1 MNAVRGPFVL
11 LCYGASSE
19 RIIQHV
25 AMSMENSRIRPLA
38 DAARLE
44 PVLRPAQRKEEDA
57 PAPVAT
63 HGLDLWSYLLK
74 KRLHVL
80 VFMSAAMLVTG
91 LVTFRTPVLYRS
103 FVTVLVEDDGLHEL
117 EPKNN
122 VQPVDR
128 AVTNLQ
134 FKCTSSA
141 MLAVLIDRYD
151 LIAHYGVDPAEQFA
165 LERAETLLRSR
176 IHPTPMGLGG
186 LEIEVTDPDP
196 VMAKDLANDLA
207 MELERQLSARI
218 LGKFDRQAQ
227 LYSMIV
233 ERTKVQLDTNAQQMI
248 RLIAD
253 LKAGR
258 NEMAEDHKL
267 PVFLKAMD
275 AVDMRLTRLT
285 AELSMADNELVQA
298 MRQQQAALAVN
309 AQDPLPSIE
318 ILDVAREDISTDP
331 TFHCITITLL
341 AGGFAALFLIGF
353 FILWFKHGGEIR
365 TYWTAPR
372 EELD

>member
-1 MNAVRGPFVL
+1 
-11 LCYGASSE
+11 
-19 RIIQHV
+19 
-25 AMSMENSRIRPLA
+25 MSMENSRIRPLA

-44 PVLRPAQRKEEDA
+44 PVLRPAQRKVEDA
-57 PAPVAT
+57 PSPIAA
-63 HGLDLWSYLLK
+63 HGLDLGSYLLK
-74 KRLHVL
+74 KRWHVL
-80 VFMSAAMLVTG
+80 VFMSVAMLVTG
-91 LVTFRTPVLYRS
+91 LVSFRTPVLYRS
-103 FVTVLVEDDGLHEL
+103 FVTVLVEDEGLHEL

-151 LIAHYGVDPAEQFA
+151 LVAHYGIDPAEQFA

-176 IHPTPMGLGG
+176 IHPTPMGLGV
-186 LEIEVTDPDP
+186 LQIEVTDLDP

-253 LKAGR
+253 LKTGR

-331 TFHCITITLL
+331 TFHRITITLL